1 LPLIDVAHHLYATYK
16 AGKPIQWL
24 RPEGSSVRLRLRPRG
39 PQPEGLDAEGPKGFL
54 GRWTRE
60 ELIAVLE
67 HLYRKTGDLAY
78 RSVGELARRSLAP
91 TTRPL
96 L

>member
-1 LPLIDVAHHLYATYK
+1 MVELRHKQTHSFAFSLAKYKHMTVATLQARQ
-16 AGKPIQWL
+16 PVQW
-24 RPEGSSVRLRLRPRG
+24 
-39 PQPEGLDAEGPKGFL
+39 FL
-54 GRWTRE
+54 GRWTKE

-67 HLYRKTGDLAY
+67 HLYRKTGDRAY